1 MSGEDRDELVVD
13 VADALTLDQE
23 VDWERCARQAT
34 AANRRALDN
43 LRLIAEVFA
52 GVRASGDASTSAGP
66 ETRAGVVARVA
77 VRALLAVAAFEVAAA
92 LVLLPWAWED
102 MRRDLG
108 DLAVFLAFLL
118 VGCALS
124 ACLLLIGGRHDRRTR
139 LLGGYFLLQATSVQ
153 PSAMLAYVWDIP
165 ASDLFGYPLFGY
177 PYTYPFLFA
186 PAFLWAFARECPR
199 VRRRTR
205 LDGLARRMVAVSVV
219 LGCALWVAYVAV
231 LELARAGYLA
241 ETVFWGSFDVSLAVL
256 AVLQLSAV
264 AVVVLRARAAPAEEV
279 RRVVLFGSGFLLSA
293 GLVAVHEVVEAFT
306 PGDWLSNYRWTPAAM
321 VVALVRFPGV
331 VLLWYS
337 VLATRVPHPREVV
350 RATGRRLLASGGLLG
365 IAAALPAAALGWLVA
380 SRPERAVGEA
390 LADPLVQSLAAATAA
405 LLLVAGGR
413 RWLLV
418 RLDAW
423 VYPETADQRQALA
436 AAASALGQADRVAT
450 VRRTLRRTV
459 KRTCDSPAT
468 LLVKSDAAEE
478 EAFAAADGELAPLAR
493 ATAIVHVLE
502 TAGGVMRVHR
512 DDATSDFGMLPP
524 EEAAWAVETDADA
537 VVPVPGPGAEL
548 VGVLVVG
555 RRFDGRVV
563 RLVDV
568 PFLEALGA
576 AAGLAL
582 ARLRAGQGPGTGS
595 ADAPAAQEC
604 PGCGC
609 VAETG
614 APPECDCGS
623 AYGETEVPKL
633 LAGKYRLERR
643 LGGGG
648 MGAAYLARDL
658 RLERNVAVKTLRGV
672 SVSRLMGM
680 KPEAWAMATVTHPA
694 VAEIYGI
701 ESWRGRP
708 FLVVEFLPRGTLADR
723 LRRGPVAA
731 RSAVSIATQLAD
743 ALAALHEAGY
753 LHGDVKPSNV
763 GFTWRGSPKLLDFG
777 LARETDDP
785 AAGGGTVRYLSP
797 EVLSGRPAAE
807 ADDVWSLC
815 VLLFEMVSGEH
826 PFAGGG
832 DTVERIAD
840 RIRRRRLAAGARSAV
855 EGSDASAVVA
865 AFAASMLTARRSAR
879 PATALA
885 FADALRGVR
894 RA

>member
-1 MSGEDRDELVVD
+1 M
-13 VADALTLDQE
+13 
-23 VDWERCARQAT
+23 
-34 AANRRALDN
+34 
-43 LRLIAEVFA
+43 FA
-52 GVRASGDASTSAGP
+52 GARASGDASASAGP
-66 ETRAGVVARVA
+66 ETRPGVLVRLA
-77 VRALLAVAAFEVAAA
+77 VRALLVIAAVEVAAA
-92 LVLLPWAWED
+92 LLLLPWAWED
-102 MRRDLG
+102 YRRELG
-108 DLAVFLAFLL
+108 DLAVYLAFLL

-124 ACLLLIGGRHDRRTR
+124 ACLLLIGGRHDRRTW
-139 LLGGYFLLQATSVQ
+139 LLGAYFLLQATLVQ
-153 PSAMLAYVWDIP
+153 PSVMLAYVWGIP
-165 ASDLFGYPLFGY
+165 PSDLFGYPY
-177 PYTYPFLFA
+177 VYPFLFA

-205 LDGLARRMVAVSVV
+205 LDGLARRMVPVSVGV
-219 LGCALWVAYVAV
+219 GCGLWVADVAV

-241 ETVFWGSFDVSLAVL
+241 EAVFWSSYDVSLAVL
-256 AVLQLSAV
+256 DVLRLGAV
-264 AVVVLRARAAPAEEV
+264 AVVVLRARTAPAGEV
-279 RRVVLFGSGFLLSA
+279 RRVVLFGSGFLLAA
-293 GLVAVHEVVEAFT
+293 GLVAVYDVIEAFT
-306 PGDWLSNYRWTPAAM
+306 PGDWLSNYRWSPA
-321 VVALVRFPGV
+321 VVVVELLRFPGIA
-331 VLLWYS
+331 LLWYS
-337 VLATRVPHPREVV
+337 VLAVRVPHPREVV
-350 RATGRRLLASGGLLG
+350 RATCRRLLARGGLLDV
-365 IAAALPAAALGWLVA
+365 AAASPAAALVWLVA

-390 LADPLVQSLAAATAA
+390 LADPLVHSLAAATAV

-436 AAASALGQADRVAT
+436 EAASALGQADRVSM
-450 VRRTLRRTV
+450 VCRTLRRTV
-459 KRTCDSPAT
+459 KRTCGSPAT
-468 LLVKSDAAEE
+468 LLVTSAASEE
-478 EAFAAADGELAPLAR
+478 EVFAVADGELAPLAR
-493 ATAIVHVLE
+493 ASTIVHVLE

-524 EEAAWAVETDADA
+524 EEAAWVVETDADA
-537 VVPVPGPGAEL
+537 VVPVPGSGAEL
-548 VGVLVVG
+548 GGVLVVG

-563 RLVDV
+563 RPVDV
-568 PFLEALGA
+568 PFLEVLGA

-582 ARLRAGQGPGTGS
+582 ARLRAGQRPGAGS
-595 ADAPAAQEC
+595 AAAPAGQEC
-604 PGCGC
+604 PACGC
-609 VAETG
+609 VTETG

-623 AYGETEVPKL
+623 AYGETEVPKR

-643 LGGGG
+643 LGSGG

-723 LRRGPVAA
+723 LQRGPVPA
-731 RSAVSIATQLAD
+731 RNAVSIAARLAD

-797 EVLSGRPAAE
+797 EVLSGRPADE

-832 DTVERIAD
+832 DDVERIAY
-840 RIRRRRLAAGARSAV
+840 RIRRRRLAAGARSAA
-855 EGSDASAVVA
+855 EGPDAAAVVA
-865 AFAASMLTARRSAR
+865 AFTASMLTARRSAR
-879 PATALA
+879 PATAGV

-894 RA
+894 RAGPSFLAEGAVEGNAGATPEERP